1 MIVRGLTDTLPD
13 LKGERRNDMK
23 KAAKIRL
30 IILSSV
36 LGLILLLFAALGLL
50 YLYSDSVVFGHRD
63 TSFVTAH
70 VDIDISAADYH
81 VNYPWFGN
89 PMMMSGSDSYI
100 MYAPFLGSGGEKN
113 IWVYMAVNDPIFSWI
128 YYLGDRYDG
137 RFTVD
142 YTMEQDSKSISVRLT
157 GTAYDDDGSAV
168 PLDQGFLFNIENA
181 SPENLPTWL
190 NEDDLTDECK
200 EYLDFWCNY
209 ETVPVPAWLEEKLA
223 AQ

>member
-1 MIVRGLTDTLPD
+1 
-13 LKGERRNDMK
+13 
-23 KAAKIRL
+23 
-30 IILSSV
+30 
-36 LGLILLLFAALGLL
+36 
-50 YLYSDSVVFGHRD
+50 
-63 TSFVTAH
+63 
-70 VDIDISAADYH
+70 
-81 VNYPWFGN
+81 
-89 PMMMSGSDSYI
+89 MMMSGSDSYI

-200 EYLDFWCNY
+200 EYLDFWRNY

-223 AQ
+223 DQ